1 MYNLEQ
7 VVSGIN
13 KYLEQEFLAKING
26 WQKWLIGVGFGMAM
40 NNANQIFNEIK
51 EHPVAKMLNVVD
63 EQGNINVEALHEELL
78 KQARKSPVTFNLPM
92 LGNVTLNESDVQK
105 LYSDI
110 VGM

>member
-1 MYNLEQ
+1 M
-7 VVSGIN
+7 N
-13 KYLEQEFLAKING
+13 KKTIKDIDLKGKKVF
-26 WQKWLIGVGFGMAM
+26 VRCD
-40 NNANQIFNEIK
+40 FNV
-51 EHPVAKMLNVVD
+51 PLD

-92 LGNVTLNESDVQK
+92 LGNVTLNEADVQK